1 MPLGTNED
9 FSGVLPEA
17 TYAMSSNLHHTH
29 PFGSSN
35 G

>member
-1 MPLGTNED
+1 MPSATKDD

-17 TYAMSSNLHHTH
+17 TYAISSNLHHTQ
-29 PFGSSN
+29 PLGR